1 VDFALSRASSLCV
14 ARQKRVIA
22 HVDPYQAAALAGLH
36 YASPEGVGVKRVR
49 SGRGFK
55 YVDSEGQAVAERAFL
70 RRVRSL
76 VIPPAWASVWISADP
91 NGHIQA
97 VGWDAKGRKQY
108 RYHPLYREVR
118 DHAKFDRLIEFG
130 RVLPKIRAAVSTDLA
145 VKGLPQRK
153 VVAVVVRLLEET
165 CIRVGNEEYERLN
178 GSFGLTTMKSRH
190 VTIEGSE
197 LRFRFKG
204 KSGQTHDILM
214 KDTRLARIVRA
225 CQCIP
230 GYELFQ
236 YKDETGEVHS
246 VNSEDVN
253 TYLSETSG
261 GSFTAKDFRTWAGTC
276 TAANFLRQ
284 REPVTTQ
291 TDFKRVTAEVVKL
304 TAEKL
309 GNRAATCRKYY
320 IHPMVFTAFENG
332 TLFKAFEKYPNE
344 NQTPEG
350 ELKPEE
356 QAVLHMLENAPALL
370 TQIVKIKPRRKVRTV
385 TRTRVTVRVSKQPAE
400 LAS

>member
-1 VDFALSRASSLCV
+1 MQDKAFIRRA
-14 ARQKRVIA
+14 
-22 HVDPYQAAALAGLH
+22 
-36 YASPEGVGVKRVR
+36 
-49 SGRGFK
+49 
-55 YVDSEGQAVAERAFL
+55 
-70 RRVRSL
+70 RSL
-76 VIPPAWASVWISADP
+76 VIPPAWARVWVSSDP

-108 RYHPLYREVR
+108 RYHALYREVR
-118 DHAKFDRLIEFG
+118 DHAKFDRLAEFG
-130 RVLPKIRAAVSTDLA
+130 RVLPKIRAAVRADLSL
-145 VKGLPQRK
+145 KGLPQRK

-165 CIRVGNEEYERLN
+165 CIRIGNEEYERLN

-190 VTIEGSE
+190 VTIDGSE

-236 YKDETGEVHS
+236 YKDETGEVHT
-246 VNSEDVN
+246 VKSEDVN
-253 TYLSETSG
+253 AYLSEITSG
-261 GSFTAKDFRTWAGTC
+261 NFTAKDFRTWAGTC
-276 TAANFLRQ
+276 TAADYLRQ
-284 REPVTTQ
+284 REPAGSKAEL
-291 TDFKRVTAEVVKL
+291 KRVVAEVVKQ

-320 IHPMVFTAFENG
+320 IHPIVFTAFENG
-332 TLFKAFEKYPNE
+332 TLAKAFEKFE
-344 NQTPEG
+344 TAAEG
-350 ELKPEE
+350 SEDGLKPEE
-356 QAVLHMLENAPALL
+356 QAVLYILETTPGLL
-370 TQIVKIKPRRKVRTV
+370 AQVVKMRVRHTRRRGQRMTKKELTV
-385 TRTRVTVRVSKQPAE
+385 TVTAKTAE

>member
-1 VDFALSRASSLCV
+1 LTALAHPSEWVPKQNR
-14 ARQKRVIA
+14 IFA
-22 HVDPYQAAALAGLH
+22 HVDPYEAAALAGLH
-36 YASPEGVGVKRVR
+36 YSSPEGVGVKRVR
-49 SGRGFK
+49 TGRGSK
-55 YVDSEGQAVAERAFL
+55 YVDSEGRAVTDRAFL

-76 VIPPAWASVWISADP
+76 VIPPAWESVWVSADP

-118 DHAKFDRLIEFG
+118 DHAKFDRLVEFG
-130 RVLPKIRAAVSTDLA
+130 RVLPKIRAAVSADLA

-214 KDTRLARIVRA
+214 KNTRLARIVRA

-246 VNSEDVN
+246 VKSEDVN
-253 TYLSETSG
+253 AYLSEISN

-276 TAANFLRQ
+276 AAADFLRQ
-284 REPVTTQ
+284 REPVTTKS
-291 TDFKRVTAEVVKL
+291 DFKRVTAEVVKL

-320 IHPMVFTAFENG
+320 IHPVVFTAFENG
-332 TLFKAFEKYPNE
+332 ALFKAFEKYGGAGE
-344 NQTPEG
+344 TPES
-350 ELKPEE
+350 ELKLEE
-356 QAVLHMLENAPALL
+356 QAVLHILESAPALL
-370 TQIVKIKPRRKVRTV
+370 PQVVKMKMRRKVRSTGI
-385 TRTRVTVRVSKQPAE
+385 RTRVTVRIETQAAE

>member
-1 VDFALSRASSLCV
+1 MV
-14 ARQKRVIA
+14 
-22 HVDPYQAAALAGLH
+22 HVDPYQAASLAGLH
-36 YASPEGVGVKRVR
+36 YASPEGIGFKRVR
-49 SGRGFK
+49 VGRGFK
-55 YVDSEGQAVAERAFL
+55 YIDCEGHAVRDRLFV

-76 VIPPAWASVWISADP
+76 VIPPAWASVWVSADP
-91 NGHIQA
+91 DGHIQA

-118 DHAKFDRLIEFG
+118 DHAKFDRLAEFG
-130 RVLPKIRAAVSTDLA
+130 RVLPKIRAALRDDLA
-145 VKGLPQRK
+145 LKGVPQRK
-153 VVAVVVRLLEET
+153 VIAVVVRLLEAT

-236 YKDETGEVHS
+236 YKDETGDIHS
-246 VNSEDVN
+246 VKSEDVN
-253 TYLSETSG
+253 AYLSEISNG
-261 GSFTAKDFRTWAGTC
+261 NFTAKDFRTWAGTC
-276 TAANFLRQ
+276 TAADYLRQ
-284 REPVTTQ
+284 REPATTKA
-291 TDFKRVTAEVVKL
+291 DFKRVTAEVVKL
-304 TAEKL
+304 TAERL

-320 IHPMVFTAFENG
+320 IHPGVFTAFENG
-332 TLFKAFEKYPNE
+332 TLFKAFEKYANADAPSDD
-344 NQTPEG
+344 
-350 ELKPEE
+350 ELKPGE
-356 QAVLHMLENAPALL
+356 QAVLHILETAPALL
-370 TQIVKIKPRRKVRTV
+370 PQIVKMKVRRRVRSTVRTV
-385 TRTRVTVRVSKQPAE
+385 RTKITVTVTNNEAE

>member
-1 VDFALSRASSLCV
+1 MV
-14 ARQKRVIA
+14 
-22 HVDPYQAAALAGLH
+22 HVDPYQAASLAGLH
-36 YASPEGVGVKRVR
+36 YASPGDIGFKRVR
-49 SGRGFK
+49 VGRGFK
-55 YVDSEGQAVAERAFL
+55 YIDSEGHAVRDRLFVRRA
-70 RRVRSL
+70 RSL
-76 VIPPAWASVWISADP
+76 VIPPAWASVWVSADP
-91 NGHIQA
+91 DGHIQA

-118 DHAKFDRLIEFG
+118 DHAKFDRLPEFG
-130 RVLPKIRAAVSTDLA
+130 RVLPKIREAVRTDLA
-145 VKGLPQRK
+145 LKGLPQRK

-178 GSFGLTTMKSRH
+178 GSFGLTTMKTRH

-236 YKDETGEVHS
+236 YKDETGDIHS
-246 VNSEDVN
+246 VKSEDVN
-253 TYLSETSG
+253 AYLSEISDG
-261 GSFTAKDFRTWAGTC
+261 NFTAKDFRTWAGTC
-276 TAANFLRQ
+276 TAADYLRQ
-284 REPVTTQ
+284 REPATTKA
-291 TDFKRVTAEVVKL
+291 DFKRVTAEVVKL
-304 TAEKL
+304 TAERL

-320 IHPMVFTAFENG
+320 IHPGVFTAFENG
-332 TLFKAFEKYPNE
+332 TLFKAFEKC
-344 NQTPEG
+344 G
-350 ELKPEE
+350 DDAAASSDDGLKSGE
-356 QAVLHMLENAPALL
+356 QAVLHILETAPALL
-370 TQIVKIKPRRKVRTV
+370 PQVVKMKVRRSVRNRAGTVRTKVTV
-385 TRTRVTVRVSKQPAE
+385 TVTTNATE